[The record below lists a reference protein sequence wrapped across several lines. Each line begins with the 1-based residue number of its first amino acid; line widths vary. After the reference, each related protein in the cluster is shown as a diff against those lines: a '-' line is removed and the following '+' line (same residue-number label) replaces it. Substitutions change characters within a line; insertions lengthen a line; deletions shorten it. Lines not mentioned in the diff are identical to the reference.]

1 MTDIILASASPRRR
15 EILKNAGIEFEIQK
29 SEFEEVLENNI
40 YSQEKIE
47 KIALS
52 KGLDVVKRFQDK
64 LVISADTVVVLD
76 NEIFTKPQNEQNAIS
91 MLSRLSNRTH
101 FVQTTVCMLYNEKT
115 FTKSTK
121 TFVTFNELS
130 KESIENYVKTYKPLD
145 KAGAYGIQELPNGF
159 VKEING
165 DLENVIGISSTI
177 VKEMLQTFKHELS

>member
-1 MTDIILASASPRRR
+1 
-15 EILKNAGIEFEIQK
+15 
-29 SEFEEVLENNI
+29 
-40 YSQEKIE
+40 
-47 KIALS
+47 
-52 KGLDVVKRFQDK
+52 
-64 LVISADTVVVLD
+64 
-76 NEIFTKPQNEQNAIS
+76 
-91 MLSRLSNRTH
+91 
-101 FVQTTVCMLYNEKT
+101 MLYNEKT